1 MHETKERTSTLQM
14 RGDLIMVVVTL
25 FWGASYLFIK
35 MGLGSIEPSNL
46 LALRFGIA
54 FILAAVVF
62 YKRMR
67 KTTWL
72 MLKHAFLLGTL
83 LFASLIVVTIGVKS
97 TSASNAGFLFSL
109 AVVFVPLLLA
119 LFYKKRPERHVLF
132 GVVLSFIGICLM
144 TMTHGFG
151 IRMGDLFIII
161 GALLY
166 ALYILVTDR
175 VATQSDALALGIW
188 QLAFTALWGLVIAF
202 LFETPKL
209 PETSTAWV
217 AVLALGILCS
227 ACGFIGQTVAQQ
239 YTTPLRTGLIFSLEP
254 VFTIAF
260 SFIFLHEV
268 LTMQGYIGAAFMLI
282 GVMTAKLDLR
292 LFRAVERVESH

>member
-1 MHETKERTSTLQM
+1 MHETKERNAKLQM
-14 RGDLIMVVVTL
+14 RGDLIMVIVTL

-46 LALRFGIA
+46 IALRFGIA
-54 FILAAVVF
+54 FILAAFIF
-62 YKRMR
+62 YKRML

-72 MLKHAFLLGTL
+72 MIKHAFILGSL
-83 LFASLIVVTIGVKS
+83 LFAALLVVTIGVKS

-119 LFYKKRPERHVLF
+119 LFYKKRPERHVVI
-132 GVVLSFIGICLM
+132 GVVLSFVGICFM
-144 TMTHGFG
+144 TMTNG
-151 IRMGDLFIII
+151 IGIHTGDLLIIV

-188 QLAFTALWGLVIAF
+188 QLAFTALWGLGISF
-202 LFETPKL
+202 MFETPKL
-209 PETSTAWV
+209 PETSTAWI

-254 VFTIAF
+254 VFTIVF
-260 SFIFLHEV
+260 SYVFLHEI
-268 LTMQGYIGAAFMLI
+268 LTTQGYIGAAFMLV
-282 GVMTAKLDLR
+282 GVVIAKLDLR
-292 LFRAVERVESH
+292 LFHAVKRAESH